1 IGDGNTS
8 NTEAFKAA
16 INHLSQFTSDGGSLL
31 YVPAGIWLTGSFNLT
46 SHFTLYMLIV
56 DLMIEFQ
63 MQKCRC
69 SRLNNS
75 CASDIS
81 RHRWDQP
88 SNDEMGVLDHPDNNY
103 DPNALPV
110 IKNINYCDMI
120 TKNVTMA
127 VRLEEIVGDPFT
139 KICISNV
146 TIGLSKK
153 PHKLQWNCTDVA
165 GISSDVTPPCA
176 LLPDQGP
183 EK

>member
-8 NTEAFKAA
+8 NTDAFKAA
-16 INHLSQFTSDGGSLL
+16 INHLSQFTSHGGSLL
-31 YVPAGIWLTGSFNLT
+31 YVPVGIWLTGSFNLT
-46 SHFTLYMLIV
+46 SHFTLYLDKDV
-56 DLMIEFQ
+56 VLLASQVSNYLE
-63 MQKCRC
+63 KE
-69 SRLNNS
+69 
-75 CASDIS
+75 CAK
-81 RHRWDQP
+81 